1 MAKTK
6 TTLESLAQ
14 SIAKMDLQMR
24 KGFAKH
30 GKEISD
36 LTSTVQHVVT
46 SVGKI
51 EDKIGKLEEKMPTKY
66 DLRDVEKRLGNRI
79 DGLKVQVE
87 GMQNTFDADAMRRTD
102 LHLPRRLHELE
113 EKVFGHSKHR

>member
-1 MAKTK
+1 MAKKK
-6 TTLESLAQ
+6 TTLDSLA
-14 SIAKMDLQMR
+14 SEMR
-24 KGFAKH
+24 NAFANH
-30 GKEISD
+30 GKEITD

-46 SVGKI
+46 SVGKM

-87 GMQNTFDADAMRRTD
+87 GVQNTFDADAMKRTD
-102 LHLPRRLHELE
+102 LQLPRRVHDLE
-113 EKVFGHSKHR
+113 EKVFGHFKHPKHLPL